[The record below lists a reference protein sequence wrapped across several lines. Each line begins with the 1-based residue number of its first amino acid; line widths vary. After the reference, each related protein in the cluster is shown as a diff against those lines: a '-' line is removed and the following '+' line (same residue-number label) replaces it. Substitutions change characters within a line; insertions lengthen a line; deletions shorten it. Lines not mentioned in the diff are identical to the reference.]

1 MCKHRNSRR
10 VDLYRPDDEG
20 KLRFFKQ
27 VRLDACLADSNLV
40 QSLNESGIKTLG
52 SCCGHGKYHMSIIY
66 ESSDGKIRDWLSGT
80 EIFREK
86 MFYVRD
92 KQGYFYIPE
101 IDKNSISSN
110 PRMLRREEK
119 MRSYSKITIN

>member
-52 SCCGHGKYHMSIIY
+52 SCCGHGKYHMSIISNLPMARY
-66 ESSDGKIRDWLSGT
+66 AIGFPARKYSGKRC
-80 EIFREK
+80 F
-86 MFYVRD
+86 M
-92 KQGYFYIPE
+92 
-101 IDKNSISSN
+101 
-110 PRMLRREEK
+110 
-119 MRSYSKITIN
+119 